1 MKKQRGFSLIELI
14 ITISIMGIMAGIL
27 GPVFDQVIDVPEY
40 GNERIT
46 AQHEL
51 QNVAHHVNID
61 GQMAKSATG
70 GASLVLT
77 MPDASTITYT
87 LNSTNLT
94 RSTGGVN
101 TVLAR
106 NITDVSFSVSGRYV
120 TVDITSSPEGRWDVN
135 ENETYQI
142 CLRPVTKK

>member
-1 MKKQRGFSLIELI
+1 MKKQQGFSLIELI

-27 GPVFDQVIDVPEY
+27 GPVFNQVLDVPEY

-46 AQHEL
+46 AHHEL
-51 QNVAHHVNID
+51 LNVAHRVNID

-70 GASLVLT
+70 GASLALT
-77 MPDASTITYT
+77 MPDDSTITYT

-94 RSTGGVN
+94 RSAGGIN

-120 TVDITSSPEGRWDVN
+120 TMDITSSPEGRWDVN